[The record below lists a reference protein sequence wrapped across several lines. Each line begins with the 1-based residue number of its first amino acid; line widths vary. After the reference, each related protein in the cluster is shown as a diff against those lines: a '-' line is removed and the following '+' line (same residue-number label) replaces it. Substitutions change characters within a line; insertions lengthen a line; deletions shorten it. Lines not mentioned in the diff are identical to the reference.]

1 MKARSAVSSRPMSSF
16 VEYSDH
22 QDLIAELSG
31 FKTARELHAS
41 DAYRQHRARIA
52 ALLETPR
59 LFSFADARP
68 LVQDFVRVAQWNIEK
83 GKHLDAVIETFR
95 EHPALRHA
103 DLISIN
109 EADVG
114 MNRSGQRFT
123 ARELGAALGMHVV
136 FAPAYLEFSKGY
148 GEDLQ
153 VPGENTIA
161 LQGNAILSRY
171 ALHGPRIIELPVCFD
186 HFEHAEK
193 RIGRRMAVA
202 AEIEIGGRQ
211 VSFVSAHLEVRNSP
225 ACRARQM
232 AAIIT
237 DLEQA
242 GAAIIAGDFNTNT
255 FARGRWW
262 RTARA
267 GLRLALADPERLARE
282 LTAPQPREPLFALLE
297 RHGFTER
304 GFNNSEITCRTP
316 MRGFE
321 DGSHLPLALRE
332 AFERRLARH
341 NYQLDLRLDWIAGR
355 GVRPLGEREAVD
367 AASGVI
373 SLSPQTIAEL
383 KNERGG
389 AIADHDPIMAD
400 FCL

>member
-1 MKARSAVSSRPMSSF
+1 MSSF

-31 FKTARELHAS
+31 FKTRRELQAS
-41 DAYRQHRARIA
+41 DVYRQHRARIA

-59 LFSFADARP
+59 LFPFDDARP

-95 EHPALRHA
+95 SHPVLRHA

-153 VPGENTIA
+153 MPGENTIA

-171 ALHGPRIIELPVCFD
+171 RLHRPRIIELPVCFD

-193 RIGRRMAVA
+193 RIGRRIAVA
-202 AEIEIGGRQ
+202 AEVEIGSRQ

-232 AAIIT
+232 AAIIVG
-237 DLEQA
+237 LEQA
-242 GAAIIAGDFNTNT
+242 GASAAIIAGDFNTNT
-255 FARGRWW
+255 FARGGWW
-262 RTARA
+262 RTARG
-267 GLRLALADPERLARE
+267 GLRIALADPARLARE
-282 LTAPQPREPLFALLE
+282 LTEPQPREPLFALLE
-297 RHGFTER
+297 RHGFTAR
-304 GFNNSEITCRTP
+304 GFNDAEITCRTL

-321 DGSHLPLALRE
+321 DGSHLPRALRE

-355 GVRPLGEREAVD
+355 NVRPLSNDE
-367 AASGVI
+367 VI
-373 SLSPQTIAEL
+373 EVVTGLTSLSPQTITGL

-389 AIADHDPIMAD
+389 AIADHDPITAD
-400 FCL
+400 VRI